1 MAPFLSS
8 AAPSIRAALRRTRAE
23 AVRRQLEGCHL
34 VAGIWCNGL
43 TVRQIQDLRGALPPT
58 ARLLVAKNTVLA
70 NVFENTSW
78 SKLNPCM
85 RGANAWL
92 FVHTDEI
99 PGALKAC
106 REFQRKTGLLLN
118 DFVGAVF
125 EGEVYGPDE
134 FQALE
139 TMPTKEEFFWRRS
152 YAVIVDYFRGQPAI
166 IVVFSKQVGM
176 IIFLFDELC
185 S

>member
-1 MAPFLSS
+1 MASS
-8 AAPSIRAALRRTRAE
+8 AVPSIRAAIRRTRAE

-34 VAGIWCNGL
+34 VAGIWYNGL
-43 TVRQIQDLRGALPPT
+43 TVRQLQDLRGALPPT

-70 NVFENTSW
+70 NVLANTPW

-106 REFQRKTGLLLN
+106 RDFQRRTGLLLN

-125 EGEVYGPDE
+125 EGEVYGPEE

-139 TMPTKEEFFWRRS
+139 TMPTKEEVYS
-152 YAVIVDYFRGQPAI
+152 YLLGCLRVPAI
-166 IVVFSKQVGM
+166 NLLSTLQAEDMG
-176 IIFLFDELC
+176 LLPSSTGEEATQ